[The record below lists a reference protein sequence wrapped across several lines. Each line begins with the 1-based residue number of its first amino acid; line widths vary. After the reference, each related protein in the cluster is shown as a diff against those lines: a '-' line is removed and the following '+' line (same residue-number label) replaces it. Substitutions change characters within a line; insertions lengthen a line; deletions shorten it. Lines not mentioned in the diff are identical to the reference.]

1 MKIDR
6 NDLAF
11 HYHFYIDILLLELE
25 YSLNKSRPTL
35 NQLSLK
41 GKFKFFPSFFF
52 FLFSMNIIEF
62 LIVFIEKLIKQNLLF

>member
-11 HYHFYIDILLLELE
+11 HYHFYIDILSLELE

-41 GKFKFFPSFFF
+41 GKFKIFPSFFF
-52 FLFSMNIIEF
+52 P
-62 LIVFIEKLIKQNLLF
+62 